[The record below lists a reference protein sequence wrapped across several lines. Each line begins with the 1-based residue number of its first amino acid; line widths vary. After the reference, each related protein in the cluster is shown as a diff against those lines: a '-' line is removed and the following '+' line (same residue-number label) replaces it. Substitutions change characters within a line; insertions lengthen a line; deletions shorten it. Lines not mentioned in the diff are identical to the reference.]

1 VSEGVRSFHAATML
15 WTDVSGEQG
24 DVCGRRRVE
33 VRVMLV
39 VLDAVPDAVKVFE
52 NVLAKSLGLISGH
65 VGTAQKPL
73 IAARHV
79 HAMEIPACVVDYG
92 APHLS
97 QGSRVTGHKMVLV
110 CGLDIME
117 VETC

>member
-1 VSEGVRSFHAATML
+1 MAFMFSPADLHIVTSRQKSTPAQPLTVYNVSVRNVSLHAATMF
-15 WTDVSGEQG
+15 G
-24 DVCGRRRVE
+24 
-33 VRVMLV
+33 
-39 VLDAVPDAVKVFE
+39 
-52 NVLAKSLGLISGH
+52 ISGH

-110 CGLDIME
+110 RGLDIVQM
-117 VETC
+117 ETC